1 MGRKSKFY
9 HANHKIESF
18 FKISEKR
25 LFTMEDLSNILI
37 EKQSEWQFS
46 ARYSVTHFIDDL
58 KKSTFIKYLLIE
70 LKNED
75 GYKISTVER
84 FAKEPYSILEVALS
98 LKSNGYLSHY
108 SAMFLNGLT
117 EQIPKTIF
125 VTHELSPK
133 TTNNPNLIQENIDKA
148 FSKPQREPSQ
158 YYEFEGYKVFLL
170 NGKHSKKSG
179 VIKVDSVF
187 GKNLPVTNLERTLID
202 ITVRPNYSGGIVEVY
217 NAFKNSVEKI
227 SVNKLSAILTKL
239 DFIYP
244 YFQSI
249 GFLLQKAGVTK
260 ESQLALMKK
269 KDMLFDF
276 YLSYDMKEVNYSAEW
291 KLFYP
296 KEL

>member
-1 MGRKSKFY
+1 MGRKSKFFY
-9 HANHKIESF
+9 AASKIENY
-18 FKISEKR
+18 FKNLDKR
-25 LFTMEDLSNILI
+25 VLSTEDLNEILL
-37 EKQSEWQFS
+37 EKHQEWQLAS
-46 ARYSVTHFIDDL
+46 RYSIVNFINDL
-58 KKSTFIKYLLIE
+58 KKGSLYKYVLIS
-70 LKNED
+70 LKDDNGAEILQIE
-75 GYKISTVER
+75 KFV
-84 FAKEPYSILEVALS
+84 KEPYSIFEIALS
-98 LKSNGYLSHY
+98 IKNNCYLSHY
-108 SAMFLNGLT
+108 SAMLLNGLT
-117 EQIPKTIF
+117 EQIPKTIYI
-125 VTHELSPK
+125 THELSPK
-133 TTNNPNLIQENIDKA
+133 SIKVNTLIQENIDKA

-158 YYEFEGYKVFLL
+158 YYEFEEYKVFLL
-170 NGKHSKKSG
+170 NGKNSKKSG
-179 VIKVDSVF
+179 VVKVDSVF

-249 GFLLQKAGVTK
+249 GFLLQKAGITK

-276 YLSYDMKEVNYSAEW
+276 YLSYDMKDIEYSAEW